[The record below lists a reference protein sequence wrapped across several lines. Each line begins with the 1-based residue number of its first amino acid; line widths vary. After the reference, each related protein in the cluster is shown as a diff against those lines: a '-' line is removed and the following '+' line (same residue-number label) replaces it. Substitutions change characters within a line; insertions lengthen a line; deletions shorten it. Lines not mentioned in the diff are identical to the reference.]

1 MYISQIKLHNF
12 KGFNDDRTINF
23 DTGINFL
30 VGDNNCGKSTVF
42 EAIDFI
48 RAKKT
53 RDEVITKT
61 KLESDDFVSV
71 EIELKGDDLEKLVG
85 TDALK
90 KYKPYLIDTDGSKSL
105 RIMRSSEESK
115 IAQNKRE
122 KTLGIG
128 NVRIFNNE
136 SSQFENPT
144 GIDTAINALFDAQFV
159 WADTN
164 SGDVADFSKTK
175 VCGKIIN
182 TIISDKISDSWNNFK
197 SHTKTLLIRLPTT

>member
-115 IAQNKRE
+115 YRTPSTKKRFGGKVKNKAKGFLVGTTTARAVEVLALRPGGRADALRTLITRE
-122 KTLGIG
+122 NTQ
-128 NVRIFNNE
+128 
-136 SSQFENPT
+136 SS
-144 GIDTAINALFDAQFV
+144 L
-159 WADTN
+159 
-164 SGDVADFSKTK
+164 
-175 VCGKIIN
+175 
-182 TIISDKISDSWNNFK
+182 
-197 SHTKTLLIRLPTT
+197 